1 MGNLQIYPPTFVDYT
16 PTMTNGNA
24 SYPPANVKEYYN
36 CKVHARSAA
45 ATSTVY
51 TISFGSSKSLIAVLM
66 IDINFTSVTI
76 NGVSLTATK
85 NPANNRYHIMNV
97 LTFTGSTLTIT
108 IPTQTATDGAAYFR
122 VGTIVCLASKT
133 ELTVN
138 PDYGYVYSAPK
149 AKPKISEF
157 TTGDREKIKRGNRKI
172 FRCSFAFKTTIS
184 EQKAELQTLDA
195 LIDETDLF
203 VFYENRGDTSMAFLC
218 QKDTSLEISEDDV
231 NLMSTNRF
239 EFIEVD

>member
-16 PTMTNGNA
+16 PSMTNENA
-24 SYPPANVKEYYN
+24 SYPAINVKEYYN
-36 CKVHARSAA
+36 GKVHAR
-45 ATSTVY
+45 ATTTSSTF
-51 TISFGSSKSLIAVLM
+51 TLNFGSSKSLIAVLLV
-66 IDINFTSVTI
+66 DINFTSVTI
-76 NGVSLTATK
+76 NGVALTATK
-85 NPANNRYHIMNV
+85 NPVTGRYYIMRV
-97 LTFTGSTLTIT
+97 LTFTGSSLSIV
-108 IPTQTATDGAAYFR
+108 IPTQTPTDGAAYVR
-122 VGTIVCLASKT
+122 VGTIACLASKT

-138 PDYGYVYSAPK
+138 PDYGYTYSAPK
-149 AKPKISEF
+149 AKPKINEF

-184 EQKAELQTLDA
+184 EQRAELLNLDT

-218 QKDTSLEISEDDV
+218 QRDNSIEISEDDV

-239 EFIEVD
+239 EIVEVD